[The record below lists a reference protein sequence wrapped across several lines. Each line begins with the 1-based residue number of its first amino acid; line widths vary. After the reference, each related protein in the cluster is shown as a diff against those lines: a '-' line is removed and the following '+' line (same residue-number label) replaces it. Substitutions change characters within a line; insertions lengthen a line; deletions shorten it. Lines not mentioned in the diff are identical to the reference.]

1 MGTCQASEKLW
12 WSRDGHERRKQRSL
26 LVGGAAGAKAW
37 GLKGHGV
44 QAHGGHGVQGATFST
59 PILPATRS
67 QACEPQCLGM
77 KGLTLQGC
85 WG

>member
-12 WSRDGHERRKQRSL
+12 WSRDGPERRKRRSL

-44 QAHGGHGVQGATFST
+44 QAHGGRGVQGATFST
-59 PILPATRS
+59 PILPATHA
-67 QACEPQCLGM
+67 QACAPLSLSASG
-77 KGLTLQGC
+77 
-85 WG
+85 